1 VKISTTNATTQ
12 TVDHQVCRPH
22 RGVVAICR
30 ILDVVPGDGSEDIGN
45 KHTQKYPTSN
55 EDNSNDEDDSVLLLR
70 QRRSRLVRGSYG
82 ILNTLPFV
90 PDHILRTGDEEAVA
104 EYGGGSG
111 RKRSRPHRA
120 NPLRRPCL
128 HLSCASILIVA
139 RKEGYSCRIDIGSA
153 AEEISGVGIVDAGG
167 RVEKERVF
175 MMTEGHPPADRND
188 GEQVGSGDGG
198 DVVTNNAEL
207 STQQIMEKRNTRYK
221 KWWRWLGVSDEQLDE
236 TVSDIEEGL
245 SNL

>member
-1 VKISTTNATTQ
+1 VA
-12 TVDHQVCRPH
+12 
-22 RGVVAICR
+22 VVA
-30 ILDVVPGDGSEDIGN
+30 ILDVVLGDGSKDIGN
-45 KHTQKYPTSN
+45 KHTRKYPGSS
-55 EDNSNDEDDSVLLLR
+55 EDHNNDQDDSALLLR
-70 QRRSRLVRGSYG
+70 QRRSRLVSGAYG
-82 ILNTLPFV
+82 ILNALPFV
-90 PDHILRTGDEEAVA
+90 PDHILRSGEEEAGA
-104 EYGGGSG
+104 EHGGGSG
-111 RKRSRPHRA
+111 RKRGRPRRA

-167 RVEKERVF
+167 KVEKERIF
-175 MMTEGHPPADRND
+175 MMTEGHPPVDRND

-198 DVVTNNAEL
+198 DVVRNNVEL
-207 STQQIMEKRNTRYK
+207 STHQIMKKRNARYK
-221 KWWRWLGVSDEQLDE
+221 NWWRWLGVSDKQLDE